1 MSDLLTSKT
10 EFLPALKSVASS
22 YPSFN
27 DDFIDDD
34 FKFLFSNPV
43 PRVLADLLM
52 EILNE
57 HGFLDCNLFKNK
69 REQIGK
75 YRDDYI
81 NNRLSANDKIS
92 LSDFY
97 YVLPTEEGFVI
108 EIDNKV
114 YTLQRI
120 RRYFPGFSKVAKEF
134 RLRYKDALSA
144 YLINNSRDK
153 LKYLKGRNVIGKV
166 IKKNNNKYL
175 VQIIGYYFIDNA
187 KCYYDKAK
195 RYFDKEYSVIAY
207 LPFSNADRN
216 FEYDCGA
223 ECEFNLEK
231 VIIEENDIRPV
242 LSRVNKNFIK
252 CVLERE
258 LQTYVKVLSTGVSEK
273 RSYGQIRYIVVRS
286 KIKPDLETQKYIKYI
301 LGMDEEDVID
311 YKLFPIQAE
320 KYSVWDT

>member
-10 EFLPALKSVASS
+10 EFLPALKSIASS
-22 YPSFN
+22 YTFFN
-27 DDFIDDD
+27 DIDDD
-34 FKFLFSNPV
+34 FKFIFSNPV
-43 PRVLADLLM
+43 PRVFADLLM
-52 EILNE
+52 ELLND

-69 REQIGK
+69 REEIDK

-81 NNRLSANDKIS
+81 NNRLSANDKIL

-97 YVLPTEEGFVI
+97 YVTPTKEGFVI
-108 EIDNKV
+108 KIDNKF

-120 RRYFPGFSKVAKEF
+120 KRYFPGFSKVAKKF

-144 YLINNSRDK
+144 YLIKNSRDN

-166 IKKNNNKYL
+166 IKKINNEYL
-175 VQIIGYYFIDNA
+175 VQIIGHYFIDDE

-195 RYFDKEYSVIAY
+195 RYFYDEYSVIAY

-216 FEYDCGA
+216 FEYDCGT

-231 VIIEENDIRPV
+231 IIIEEKDVRPV
-242 LSRVNKNFIK
+242 LSRVNKNFAK

-258 LQTYVKVLSTGVSEK
+258 LQTYVKVLSMGVSEK
-273 RSYGQIRYIVVRS
+273 RNCGQIRYIVVRS
-286 KIKPDLETQKYIKYI
+286 TIKPDIEAQKNIKYI
-301 LGMDEEDVID
+301 LGMNEEDVID
-311 YKLFPIQAE
+311 YKLFPVQAE